1 MASDAGTCAADLGL
15 SSPDATGLSIF
26 HYDPASELG
35 NRLKKKKKEIASES
49 FYLTIF

>member
-26 HYDPASELG
+26 HYDSASVLG
-35 NRLKKKKKEIASES
+35 NRLKKKRKKWHPSP
-49 FYLTIF
+49 FT